1 MPEANRRRQQE
12 PGCCQVEAVVTVD
25 ARGQLVLPKDV
36 RLRAGI
42 QAGDKLA
49 VVLMQKGG
57 ENCCLSLIKV
67 EAMAGMVGNLLG
79 PILQEIT
86 SKSGGAI

>member
-1 MPEANRRRQQE
+1 MSGTSRTKPQDL
-12 PGCCQVEAVVTVD
+12 GCCQVEAVVTVD

-36 RLRAGI
+36 REQAGI

-57 ENCCLSLIKV
+57 QNCCLSLIKV
-67 EAMAGMVGNLLG
+67 DAIAGMVRSLLG
-79 PILQEIT
+79 PIAQEIVG
-86 SKSGGAI
+86 KQGGAI